1 MIYQGESIRVDFIE
15 PGFAELQFDAK
26 GSVNKFDQK
35 TLQEFSDALTQ
46 LAQTDDLR
54 GVIVTSSK
62 LLIE

>member
-46 LAQTDDLR
+46 
-54 GVIVTSSK
+54 
-62 LLIE
+62 